1 MNVVQRRGTGR
12 ATAILLVA
20 LVALLLPP
28 ITVAV
33 SAAPTPAPATF
44 DLGDFD
50 PALPTFVS
58 ALIPPT
64 GRPGPGLLRS
74 IIAEQKGLTLRYRD
88 LAVYLPEGK
97 IARAVVPPLVGQ
109 MLSRRASERLIPESD
124 ATYAMLADALGEAL
138 AHGPASR
145 VIEPNGVIAE
155 LAASEVPIT
164 PPNLFKP
171 ITEAQPLPGNWGGA
185 GRQAFDLLRVGPPLG
200 DPVWVRAPSGL
211 TLVQPFTYCVLV
223 WNPRSGDLRTT
234 DLGDAAERD
243 KLIRDTPLGPTL
255 ASMTTLLATTSRNTS
270 VAVAFTTARGV
281 STVSWGGMRVDP
293 TASVMK
299 LAILAT
305 YEDAVGHGFTPT
317 PQTDALADAMI
328 VSSSNGAANQL
339 IDVLTPGR
347 VNATL
352 ARLGLNQTHLGQHFE
367 ASGWGDTRDNVSVAR
382 DCVRL
387 MNALATGEIGGNQA
401 QVQGLLS
408 RSQAPGSVRGTVR
421 NAGATY
427 EKRGWYTGVENEVV
441 RVQFAPDR
449 AITLAAMQP
458 DVRDIGGTHAL
469 FADLTAQAVAALHD
483 GQVP

>member
-1 MNVVQRRGTGR
+1 MSRVG
-12 ATAILLVA
+12 AILFLMLVA
-20 LVALLLPP
+20 VMLPP
-28 ITVAV
+28 LAAVV
-33 SAAPTPAPATF
+33 SAAPPASATF

-64 GRPGPGLLRS
+64 GRPGPGPLRS

-88 LAVYLPEGK
+88 LAVYLPDGK
-97 IARAVVPPLVGQ
+97 IVRAVVPPLVGQ
-109 MLSRRASERLIPESD
+109 MLSRRASIRLIPESD
-124 ATYAMLADALGEAL
+124 ATYAMLADALREAQQ
-138 AHGPASR
+138 HGPASR
-145 VIEPNGVIAE
+145 VIAADGAIAE
-155 LAASEVPIT
+155 LAASEAPIM

-171 ITEAQPLPGNWGGA
+171 ITEAQPLPGNRSGA

-200 DPVWVRAPSGL
+200 DPVWVRASDGL
-211 TLVQPFTYCVLV
+211 ILVQPFTYRVLV

-234 DLGDAAERD
+234 DLGDAAEGD

-270 VAVAFTTARGV
+270 VAVAFTTARGI
-281 STVSWGGMRVDP
+281 STVSWGGVRVYP

-299 LAILAT
+299 LAVLAT
-305 YEDAVGHGFTPT
+305 YEDAMAHGFAPT

-328 VSSSNGAANQL
+328 VSSSNNAANQL

-347 VNATL
+347 VNATIT
-352 ARLGLNQTHLGQHFE
+352 RLGLGQTHLGQHFE
-367 ASGWGDTRDNVSVAR
+367 APGWGDAQDNVSVAR

-401 QVQGLLS
+401 QVQDLLS
-408 RSQAPGSVRGTVR
+408 RSQAPGSVREKVR
-421 NAGATY
+421 DSGATF

-449 AITLAAMQP
+449 AVTLAAMQP
-458 DVRDIGGTHAL
+458 DVRDIRGTHAL
-469 FADLTAQAVAALHD
+469 FADLTAQVVAALHD
-483 GQVP
+483 GQIP